1 MDNHNNIVLA
11 GCHHRSKRGRM
22 LSYTVLSIMLFSILS
37 VSLPSCSPRIIEK
50 VVYQHDTTVVH
61 KRDSVIRR
69 DSIYVKEWMKGDTV
83 FIEKYK
89 DWYIYRDRWR
99 DSIRV
104 VRDSVAVDRIK
115 EVKVEQPLSWRKR
128 AKIGAFWWLCG
139 ALVAAL
145 AWIFRKPLLSLL
157 KL

>member
-1 MDNHNNIVLA
+1 MDDNNNIGA
-11 GCHHRSKRGRM
+11 TGCRKRSKGRT
-22 LSYTVLSIMLFSILS
+22 LSYTVLSVLCTMLFFA
-37 VSLPSCSPRIIEK
+37 SLPSCSPRIIER

-61 KRDSVIRR
+61 KRDSIIRR
-69 DSIYVKEWMKGDTV
+69 DSVYVKEWMKGDTV
-83 FIEKYK
+83 FIERYK
-89 DWYIYRDRWR
+89 DRYIYRDRWR

-104 VRDSVAVDRIK
+104 VRDSVAVETLK
-115 EVKVEQPLSWRKR
+115 EVKVEQPLSWWKR
-128 AKIGAFWWLCG
+128 AKLGAFWWLCG